1 MIALHTPMLHCSGK
15 VKCAVHRSMVKSI
28 AGNILAFMTQHSVPG
43 RLAEDIAIER
53 EARGYG
59 LLPLPEYMGGL

>member
-1 MIALHTPMLHCSGK
+1 
-15 VKCAVHRSMVKSI
+15 MVKSI